1 MIRQAALGPR
11 FRSQDV
17 VMSRLETELAR
28 LVEQQ
33 VLSASQAEELVD
45 AARADRLDGQSLAA
59 EPAPSRSTPKGSAVL
74 EVLGY
79 VGGALVL
86 GAVIMLGTFLWD
98 AIGLVAAGAVLI
110 GTVIVLSRRRRIST
124 TA

>member
-1 MIRQAALGPR
+1 VIDDPAGSPR
-11 FRSQDV
+11 VSFSSQDV
-17 VMSRLETELAR
+17 VMSRLEAELAR

-33 VLSASQAEELVD
+33 VLSASQAEELVS

-59 EPAPSRSTPKGSAVL
+59 EPTPGSTPKGATVL

-86 GAVIMLGTFLWD
+86 GAVIMLGTFFWD
-98 AIGLVAAGAVLI
+98 DLAASDA
-110 GTVIVLSRRRRIST
+110 SRLRSHP
-124 TA
+124 